1 MKDWAAD
8 TVERMVWTFL
18 QAFLAVITLGTMTTV
33 RTAAVAGAAAALSAL
48 KSAVA
53 ARIPNTI
60 SPASVVGRE

>member
-1 MKDWAAD
+1 MKDWAID
-8 TVERMVWTFL
+8 TAERLIWTFL
-18 QAFLAVITLGTMTTV
+18 QAFLAVITLGNMSTV
-33 RTAAVAGAAAALSAL
+33 RTAAIAGAAAALSAL